1 MIFRTRVFFCLK
13 TLVLVTIIRIV
24 KDHISKKIL
33 ELRQKRGLT
42 QDELGA
48 LAKVDGRQLSR
59 YENGKVKPSK
69 RILAR
74 LCEVLEVAPEVFY
87 EASEPEDEQIQD
99 EELYR
104 QFLALDRM
112 DAKEKDALKIIIN
125 AVLTKHRAQK
135 FFLQEAG

>member
-1 MIFRTRVFFCLK
+1 MSS
-13 TLVLVTIIRIV
+13 
-24 KDHISKKIL
+24 HIGKKIL

-42 QDELGA
+42 QDDLGD
-48 LAKVDGRQLSR
+48 LAKIDGRQLSR
-59 YENGKVKPSK
+59 YENGHVNPSK

-74 LCEVLEVAPEVFY
+74 LCQALDVAPEVFLGNG
-87 EASEPEDEQIQD
+87 PEEEEKIQD

-112 DAKEKDALKIIIN
+112 DAEEKDALKIIIN